1 MVDIVVE
8 YIGDLKCRVT
18 HKPSGN
24 FFYTDAPLDNNGK
37 AEFISPTDLLAASI
51 GSCISTIFAIK
62 IQNENIDFNGFKILV
77 SKDMINEPFRRVN
90 KLILNIYIPKSFD
103 ERLVKILE
111 NVVKSCPVTRSL
123 LPEITI
129 VKNYIYLEN

>member
-1 MVDIVVE
+1 MVK
-8 YIGDLKCRVT
+8 L
-18 HKPSGN
+18 N
-24 FFYTDAPLDNNGK
+24 LL
-37 AEFISPTDLLAASI
+37 SPTDLLAASI

-62 IQNENIDFNGFKILV
+62 IQNENIDFNGFKIIV